1 FFGQRP
7 EYRDKVCFVRGSAPG
22 MAPGR
27 WKALASAKICF
38 MKQLSGVQP
47 KQTGKIVHRFR
58 DFSRYRCTSQ
68 VTVAAIVQDVA
79 DGELIV
85 AYQCDDKNGTGQP
98 FALLLFI
105 G

>member
-1 FFGQRP
+1 
-7 EYRDKVCFVRGSAPG
+7 

-47 KQTGKIVHRFR
+47 KQTGKKVHRFR